1 MTEEEREI
9 QRRVEE
15 RLAQIEENTRA
26 SGRGGKVIEL
36 IFWIFVLIV
45 CINVLIR

>member
-1 MTEEEREI
+1 MTEEEKEI

-15 RLAQIEENTRA
+15 RLAAIEKNTEA

-36 IFWIFVLIV
+36 VFWVFVLIV